1 MDRISYE
8 RQFHN
13 QELSNNSRC
22 TIAKYYSIWK
32 SSKEFYLRLITKY
45 SSPKGKS
52 LEYGCGPGSSAFL
65 LAKKGANVTAI
76 DISDVA
82 IRQAKEIALAEGL
95 DIDFRT
101 MNAEELLFGSDTF
114 ELVCG
119 SGILHHLDLTRAYE
133 EISRVLKPD
142 GHAVFIEP
150 LGHNPLIN
158 LYRRLTPHL
167 RTKDEHPLTMSDLNL
182 ATKYFHAIR
191 TKFFHLASLVLIPFR
206 NWSAFDKALDKFD
219 KLDQMLLKGTSPLR
233 RYAWIVVIEL
243 SSPTKR

>member
-8 RQFHN
+8 RRFHN
-13 QELSNNSRC
+13 QELSNNIRGS
-22 TIAKYYSIWK
+22 IAKYYSIWK
-32 SSKEFYLRLITKY
+32 SSKQFYLRLITEY

-65 LAKKGANVTAI
+65 LAKRGANVTGI

-82 IRQAKEIALAEGL
+82 IRQAKKIALAEHL
-95 DIDFRT
+95 DIQFVK
-101 MNAEELLFGSDTF
+101 MNAEKLLFEPDTF

-133 EISRVLKPD
+133 EIGRVLQPY

-158 LYRRLTPHL
+158 LYRKLTPHL
-167 RTKDEHPLTMSDLNL
+167 RTRDEHPLTMSDLNL
-182 ATKYFHAIR
+182 ATKYFHTLRA
-191 TKFFHLASLVLIPFR
+191 KFFHLTSLALIPFR
-206 NWSAFDKALDKFD
+206 NWSAFDRALAKLDKI
-219 KLDQMLLKGTSPLR
+219 DQTLLKRTSPLR
-233 RYAWIVVIEL
+233 RYAWIVVLEL
-243 SSPTKR
+243 SSPVKR